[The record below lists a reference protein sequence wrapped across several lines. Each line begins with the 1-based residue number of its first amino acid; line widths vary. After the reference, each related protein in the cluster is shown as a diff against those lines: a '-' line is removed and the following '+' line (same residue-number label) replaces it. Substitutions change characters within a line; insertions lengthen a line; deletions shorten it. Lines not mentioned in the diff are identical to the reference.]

1 MKNIFVIVLVF
12 FSLSV
17 ISQNNRGYRVE
28 VGDDIPDFDLN
39 MLDGTTVNIN
49 DYKGKVVVLQFTASW
64 CSVCRKEM
72 PFLEK
77 EVWQPNKNKDF
88 VLIAVDLKESP
99 EKVKR
104 YIQKT
109 RITYS
114 VAIDSDGSVFN
125 LFSYKNA
132 GVTRNVVIDKNGQI
146 AYLTRLFNREEFDEM
161 KTVIDNLLL
170 EK

>member
-39 MLDGTTVNIN
+39 MLDGSTVNIN